1 MLLSKFVTQRI
12 LINEPFPVTK
22 SPCLSVRL
30 YGKYARRPGRCRVKS
45 SLAGTYNARPG
56 AMDPVVMLYNALPG
70 AMDLVVMLCNALPGA
85 MDLVVMLYNA
95 LPGAMDPIVM
105 LYKALLERWN
115 PIADASNALLEG
127 WNAVVGAYRLDQS
140 LEIGPI

>member
-56 AMDPVVMLYNALPG
+56 AMDPVVML
-70 AMDLVVMLCNALPGA
+70 CNALPGA

-127 WNAVVGAYRLDQS
+127 
-140 LEIGPI
+140 